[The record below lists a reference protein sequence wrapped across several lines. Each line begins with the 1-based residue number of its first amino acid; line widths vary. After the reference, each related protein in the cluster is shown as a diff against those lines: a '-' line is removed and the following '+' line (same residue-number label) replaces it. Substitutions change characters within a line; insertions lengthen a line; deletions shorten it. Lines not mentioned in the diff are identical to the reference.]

1 MISSF
6 DADAAVK
13 ILNERKLDLSVEIE
27 GETVLFA
34 AVERNLIDVLNA
46 FIKVLLDPGL
56 LCISIARLCQCG
68 APVNQRVRGS
78 IALHRGVLR
87 GAYDAVNMLLRAGGG
102 LETGASPMGL
112 TALQMA
118 ASRGDERMVRMLLDN
133 VRMLVGACVAA
144 WSHHRRTAGCQAKH
158 AERLW
163 PNSVAHCITLGTCG
177 MRCASLAARCHSRC
191 ACSDVGSPCSS
202 LRWEWNVQTLSIRQD
217 TRPCTMQQWRPP
229 TPACRI

>member
-1 MISSF
+1 VIASF

-27 GETVLFA
+27 GETVLIA
-34 AVERNLIDVLNA
+34 TVERNLIDVLNA
-46 FIKVLLDPGL
+46 LIKVLLDPVMNVGL

-133 VRMLVGACVAA
+133 VRMLVGVCVLLLGLIIAGPQGAKPNTQNDCGQTALHIASHWGHAACVALLLRHGA
-144 WSHHRRTAGCQAKH
+144 TPGV
-158 AERLW
+158 LDLMLVL
-163 PNSVAHCITLGTCG
+163 SVP
-177 MRCASLAARCHSRC
+177 
-191 ACSDVGSPCSS
+191 V
-202 LRWEWNVQTLSIRQD
+202 
-217 TRPCTMQQWRPP
+217 
-229 TPACRI
+229 